1 MARRPQCRFDAEDD
15 VPYSFRVRCAARH
28 GKRVPICAG
37 MLRMQCTK
45 MEETCENRHLGRFV
59 THKNK
64 GKLTHDL
71 AIDRAM
77 YYNIFG
83 TPMLRR
89 GGARKRNI

>member
-1 MARRPQCRFDAEDD
+1 MARRSQCRFDAGDD
-15 VPYSFRVRCAARH
+15 VPYYFRVRRAARH
-28 GKRVPICAG
+28 GKRAPICAG
-37 MLRMQCTK
+37 MLCMQCTK
-45 MEETCENRHLGRFV
+45 MEETCENRHPGRFV

-83 TPMLRR
+83 TLMRHR
-89 GGARKRNI
+89 QRADKNS

>member
-1 MARRPQCRFDAEDD
+1 MARRSQCCFDAWDD
-15 VPYSFRVRCAARH
+15 VPYSFRVRRAARH
-28 GKRVPICAG
+28 GKRAPICAG

-45 MEETCENRHLGRFV
+45 MEETCENRHPGRFV

-83 TPMLRR
+83 TLMRHRR
-89 GGARKRNI
+89 RADKNS